1 MFGVSAP
8 DALRRVSAF
17 VPNRIN
23 GSQKVDLNAWTTLL
37 EGAWVTLWISGISI
51 VLGIVAGFGVAVL
64 RNAGI
69 PVVSQI
75 LGAYISIIRATPMI
89 TLVLFLFVMT
99 PYLRIDIDRWVIAV
113 AALTINTT
121 AFNAEIWR
129 SALATFSREQ
139 VEAAKAAGMTR
150 FTMLRRIMLP
160 QMMIT
165 SLPGLVNEMSLLIK
179 SSPAI
184 AMVGLADLTRAT
196 NRITAITYEPLP
208 PILAAALIYFV
219 MIGAVVRLQRVA
231 DKYAQRLAM

>member
-1 MFGVSAP
+1 M
-8 DALRRVSAF
+8 
-17 VPNRIN
+17 PNRIN

-99 PYLRIDIDRWVIAV
+99 PYLQIDIDRWVIAV

>member
-1 MFGVSAP
+1 
-8 DALRRVSAF
+8 
-17 VPNRIN
+17 
-23 GSQKVDLNAWTTLL
+23 VDLNAWTTLL
-37 EGAWVTLWISGISI
+37 DGAWITLWISGTSI

-64 RNAGI
+64 RNARI
-69 PVVSQI
+69 PIVSQI
-75 LGAYISIIRATPMI
+75 LYYYISIIRATPMV
-89 TLVLFLFVMT
+89 TLVLFLFVT
-99 PYLRIDIDRWVIAV
+99 APLLPIDIDRWVVAV

-150 FTMLRRIMLP
+150 RLMMRRIMLP
-160 QMMIT
+160 QMVIT
-165 SLPGLVNEMSLLIK
+165 SLPGLVNEMTLLIK

-208 PILAAALIYFV
+208 PILAAAGLYIL
-219 MIGAVVRLQRVA
+219 MIGSLVRLLRVA
-231 DKYAQRLAM
+231 DKYARRLAM

>member
-1 MFGVSAP
+1 M
-8 DALRRVSAF
+8 
-17 VPNRIN
+17 
-23 GSQKVDLNAWTTLL
+23 DLNAWTALL
-37 EGAWVTLWISGISI
+37 DGAWITIWISGISI
-51 VLGIVAGFGVAVL
+51 ALGVVAGFGVAVL

-69 PVVSQI
+69 PIVSQI
-75 LGAYISIIRATPMI
+75 LYYYISIIRATPMI

-99 PYLRIDIDRWVIAV
+99 PYLPIEIDRWIIAV

-129 SALATFSREQ
+129 SALDTFSREQ

-150 FTMLRRIMLP
+150 AQMLRRIMLP
-160 QMMIT
+160 QMVIT
-165 SLPGLVNEMSLLIK
+165 SLPGLVNEMSLLVK

-196 NRITAITYEPLP
+196 NRISAVTYEPMP
-208 PILAAALIYFV
+208 PILAAAVLYILI
-219 MIGAVVRLQRVA
+219 IGALVRLQRIA

>member
-1 MFGVSAP
+1 
-8 DALRRVSAF
+8 
-17 VPNRIN
+17 
-23 GSQKVDLNAWTTLL
+23 VDLNAWTTLL
-37 EGAWVTLWISGISI
+37 EGAWITLWISGISI
-51 VLGIVAGFGVAVL
+51 ALGVVAGFGVAVL
-64 RNAGI
+64 RNADI
-69 PVVSQI
+69 PIISQI
-75 LGAYISIIRATPMI
+75 LSTYISIIRATPMI

-99 PYLRIDIDRWVIAV
+99 PYLQVDIDRWVIAV

-165 SLPGLVNEMSLLIK
+165 SLPGLVNEMSLLVK

-184 AMVGLADLTRAT
+184 AMVGIADLTRAT
-196 NRITAITYEPLP
+196 NRIAATTYEPLP

-231 DKYAQRLAM
+231 DKYAKRLAM

>member
-1 MFGVSAP
+1 M
-8 DALRRVSAF
+8 
-17 VPNRIN
+17 
-23 GSQKVDLNAWTTLL
+23 DLNAWTALL
-37 EGAWVTLWISGISI
+37 EGAWITIWISGISI
-51 VLGIVAGFGVAVL
+51 ALGVVAGFGVAVL

-69 PVVSQI
+69 PIVSQT
-75 LGAYISIIRATPMI
+75 LYYYISIIRATPMI

-99 PYLRIDIDRWVIAV
+99 PYLPIEIDRWVIAV

-129 SALATFSREQ
+129 SALDTFSREQ

-150 FTMLRRIMLP
+150 AQMLKRIMLP
-160 QMMIT
+160 QMVIT
-165 SLPGLVNEMSLLIK
+165 SLPGLVNEMSLLVK

-196 NRITAITYEPLP
+196 NRISAVTYEPMP
-208 PILAAALIYFV
+208 PILAAAVLYILI
-219 MIGAVVRLQRVA
+219 IGALVRLQRIA